1 MGYASVPA
9 RAFHALGAVWAHA
22 RHVRRAHSGCA
33 RSRLIKRG
41 LEEFKMAEFKQL
53 GVAADHVT
61 RNPAMRREVLNV
73 HPNAKFHDIQHRMKE
88 DELIEFLRD
97 CDAAIIGFE
106 PVTER
111 VLRAL
116 PNLKL
121 ISKYGN
127 GCETF
132 DFEAMK
138 RHKVR
143 FGYTW
148 GVNKLAV
155 AELALGFMLMGL
167 RWVMPLNIAMRAGE
181 RPGIRNGRFLTGRV
195 VGIHGCGNIGKEV
208 VRLLAAF
215 NCKIRACDIRD
226 YAAFSRQWIVTPVSL
241 DELPARSEVLTL
253 HLPKTRQT
261 LGLYSREVLGKLQP
275 GCVLVNTCRG
285 GIVDEDALLA
295 RLDSGALMAA
305 CFDVFAIEPAQ
316 NDRLLR
322 HPNMLAAPHIGASTE
337 ETRLILVRAAIK
349 GLTNASVVEPEE
361 FYGV

>member
-1 MGYASVPA
+1 MT
-9 RAFHALGAVWAHA
+9 
-22 RHVRRAHSGCA
+22 
-33 RSRLIKRG
+33 
-41 LEEFKMAEFKQL
+41 EFKQL
-53 GVAADHVT
+53 GVSADHIT
-61 RNPAMRREVLNV
+61 RHPAMRQEVLDV
-73 HPNAKFHDIQHRMKE
+73 HPDAKFNDIDHRLNE
-88 DELIEFLRD
+88 DELIQFLDD

-111 VLRAL
+111 VLSAL
-116 PNLKL
+116 PKLKL

-138 RHKVR
+138 RHGVR

-155 AELALGFMLMGL
+155 AELTLGFMLMGL
-167 RWVMPLNIAMRAGE
+167 RWVMPLNVAMRAGE

-208 VRLLAAF
+208 VRLLAPF
-215 NCKIRACDIRD
+215 DCEILACDIKD
-226 YAAFSRQWIVTPVSL
+226 YADFYKQWNVTPVSF
-241 DELPARSEVLTL
+241 DELLARSEVLTL

-261 LGLYSREVLGKLQP
+261 LGLYSRDVLRKLQK

-285 GIVDEDALLA
+285 GIVDEDALLD

-305 CFDVFAIEPAQ
+305 CFDVFAVEPAQ

-322 HPNMLAAPHIGASTE
+322 HPNMLAAPHIGASTV

-349 GLTNASVVEPEE
+349 GLTHAKVVEPEE